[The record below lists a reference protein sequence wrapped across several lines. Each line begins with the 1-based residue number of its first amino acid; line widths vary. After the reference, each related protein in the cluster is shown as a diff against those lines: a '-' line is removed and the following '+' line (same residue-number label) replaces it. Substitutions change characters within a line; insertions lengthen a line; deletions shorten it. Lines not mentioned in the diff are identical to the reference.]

1 MYIYSYKLNAVDHI
15 GRINQLQVLGLEISN
30 DITQCLCHFLLQK
43 GKAPKDDFVNDS
55 SGPEN
60 EPKRKRK
67 AGGDDGD
74 GKRKK
79 RRTKHKS
86 KYVSVFILCWFSV
99 N

>member
-1 MYIYSYKLNAVDHI
+1 M
-15 GRINQLQVLGLEISN
+15 
-30 DITQCLCHFLLQK
+30 QK

-86 KYVSVFILCWFSV
+86 KYVSVFIPCGFSV
-99 N
+99 NLFPIIPSSMEKSDGHVQDVPMII